1 MAADGRDRSA
11 RPCAR
16 LGVARQRGRGP
27 GERPRLVGCGTIADR
42 RLLAPPPWWQ
52 GTVPRG
58 CSSRFSS
65 PSSCCS
71 SAALALLAAAPKTTF
86 MRMSPEARPAAL
98 AADRQHDVCLDR
110 RAAAIGDEGGDADHL
125 RRRRGGLGPKERA
138 WSGRQRRR
146 SSGKARRELKP
157 GTVAGASLCKT
168 SGVAQ

>member
-1 MAADGRDRSA
+1 MGGPRHDPQTHMHTAPRTHQGNAASAWRVRARSVALACAHPHTQPVPEAQPDSRSWPCAGPQRGDPSSQAHGPATTRREGAAGHATHAPRRRSSPCSLMAADGRDRSA

-71 SAALALLAAAPKTTF
+71 
-86 MRMSPEARPAAL
+86 
-98 AADRQHDVCLDR
+98 
-110 RAAAIGDEGGDADHL
+110 
-125 RRRRGGLGPKERA
+125 
-138 WSGRQRRR
+138 
-146 SSGKARRELKP
+146 
-157 GTVAGASLCKT
+157 
-168 SGVAQ
+168 